1 MNPVEISLPE
11 GRSKTAIPATLHD
24 SLTARLDRL
33 SEGKQVAQAGS
44 VIGRE
49 FSWQLL
55 EFVCGLQPA
64 KLSDALDEL
73 SGAGLIFRRGVGPD
87 ATYIFKHALVQE
99 AAYESLLRSNR
110 RGLHGRIADGL
121 LSQFPETIEAQPE
134 LLAYH
139 FTEAGSTEEAI
150 NYWLQ
155 AGCRAAQRA
164 ANREAIGHLTAGLA
178 VLLESPAST
187 ARARRELDFQLELCG
202 PYMATKGWGA
212 GETATTFVR
221 ARELCTLLG
230 ETELLPPI
238 LNGEYMREL
247 STGRFRAARE
257 VAEELLRFGEQQ
269 HDAEAI
275 LQGHRIL
282 GWGALYLGE
291 FSVSRTHIDEVLRLY
306 DPEQHGGLKLRYAY
320 DARVA
325 VLCARAISQCLCG
338 YPDQANETTKEAIAS
353 ARSIDH
359 EPTLAYA
366 LILAGA
372 FPAALLNNLQKTAD
386 FGEETLILSRRLSSP
401 VWLGYGRVMCGWSAC
416 MRSLDEGCAQLFREG
431 HESLKSLAPTGRLPP
446 AVRIRPGWCLLRPA
460 VLRSPI
466 RNGPAT
472 SAMSGPT
479 RAGYIWRWRWTCTHE
494 PSWAGR

>member
-1 MNPVEISLPE
+1 MAMVTRVTKDTPLPEEVRQQIVERTDGVPLFVEELTKTILESDLRGDESGRNSLPE

-221 ARELCTLLG
+221 ARG
-230 ETELLPPI
+230 
-238 LNGEYMREL
+238 N
-247 STGRFRAARE
+247 
-257 VAEELLRFGEQQ
+257 
-269 HDAEAI
+269 
-275 LQGHRIL
+275 
-282 GWGALYLGE
+282 
-291 FSVSRTHIDEVLRLY
+291 
-306 DPEQHGGLKLRYAY
+306 
-320 DARVA
+320 
-325 VLCARAISQCLCG
+325 CAR
-338 YPDQANETTKEAIAS
+338 Y
-353 ARSIDH
+353 
-359 EPTLAYA
+359 LAK
-366 LILAGA
+366 
-372 FPAALLNNLQKTAD
+372 P
-386 FGEETLILSRRLSSP
+386 SCCP
-401 VWLGYGRVMCGWSAC
+401 
-416 MRSLDEGCAQLFREG
+416 LF
-431 HESLKSLAPTGRLPP
+431 
-446 AVRIRPGWCLLRPA
+446 
-460 VLRSPI
+460 
-466 RNGPAT
+466 
-472 SAMSGPT
+472 
-479 RAGYIWRWRWTCTHE
+479 
-494 PSWAGR
+494 